1 MNSSWL
7 YTFASFALL
16 ISTVALAPRGARGD
30 EFRVFFGTYTGA
42 ESRGIY
48 TCTFDTQTGTASD
61 VRLAAETQQPSFV
74 AVHPSGNYLFAVNET
89 VDEEGQKS
97 GGVSA
102 FTIDPESGS
111 LTLINRQL
119 ARGGA
124 PCHLICSPDGRFV
137 LVANYVGGNVAT
149 LAINDDGS
157 LKPVGSLIQHQGSSV
172 NQARQESPHAHS
184 INLDPAAH
192 FAIAA
197 DLGTDRLYVHGYN
210 EQSGELSTRPEAE
223 LSLPPGSG
231 PRHFAF
237 HPDGKHAFVI
247 NELTSTLGALRWNAD
262 AGSFEL
268 LSIQS
273 TLPGGEPVPGN
284 STAEVVVHPSGKF
297 VYGSNR
303 GHNSLAIYQWNSDDE
318 SLTHVGNQST
328 LGGVP
333 RNFAI
338 DPTGRFLFAANQDT
352 GNVVIFEI
360 DQESGELHEKQQ
372 IEVPRCVCVRF
383 LLLSDGSR

>member
-1 MNSSWL
+1 MKISLLQSI
-7 YTFASFALL
+7 AS
-16 ISTVALAPRGARGD
+16 VAMLVMTSLAFVGSARG
-30 EFRVFFGTYTGA
+30 EEYRVFFGTYTGGD
-42 ESRGIY
+42 SRGIY
-48 TCTFDTQTGTASD
+48 TCTFDTQTGKASE
-61 VRLAAETQQPSFV
+61 VELAAETQQPSFV
-74 AVHPSGNYLFAVNET
+74 AIHPSGKFIYAVNET
-89 VDEEGQKS
+89 VDQDGQKS

-102 FTIDPESGS
+102 FTIDATTGS
-111 LTLINRQL
+111 LTQINRQL

-124 PCHLICSPDGRFV
+124 PCHLICSPDGHFV

-149 LAINDDGS
+149 LAINADGS
-157 LKPVGSLIQHQGSSV
+157 LEPVGSLIQHEGSSV
-172 NQARQESPHAHS
+172 NEARQESPHAHS
-184 INLDPAAH
+184 INLDPTAS
-192 FAIAA
+192 FAVAA
-197 DLGTDRLYVHGYN
+197 DLGTDRLYVHGFSAD
-210 EQSGELSTRPEAE
+210 SGQLESRPDAE
-223 LSLPPGSG
+223 LALPPGSG

-247 NELTSTLGALRWNAD
+247 NELTSTLGALRWNAE

-268 LSIQS
+268 LSVQS

-303 GHNSLAIYQWNSDDE
+303 GHNSLAIYRWNADDE

-328 LGGVP
+328 MGGVP

-338 DPTGRFLFAANQDT
+338 EPTGRFLFAANQDT

-360 DQESGELHEKQQ
+360 DQETGELHEKQQ
-372 IEVPRCVCVRF
+372 LSVPRCVCVRF
-383 LLLSDGSR
+383 LLVSDESR